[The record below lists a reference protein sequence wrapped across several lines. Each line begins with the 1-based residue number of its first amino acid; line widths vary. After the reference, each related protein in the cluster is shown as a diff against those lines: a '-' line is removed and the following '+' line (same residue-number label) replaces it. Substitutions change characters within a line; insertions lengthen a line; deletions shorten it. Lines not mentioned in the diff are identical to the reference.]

1 MHRTE
6 LNCEQTLTW
15 ASHTLTKTR
24 VEVLESAGGVEWK
37 SKGGEEERKME
48 EMGTGG
54 EEVEKG
60 NAKRKSRVAVAV
72 ST

>member
-1 MHRTE
+1 
-6 LNCEQTLTW
+6 
-15 ASHTLTKTR
+15 
-24 VEVLESAGGVEWK
+24 VEVLESTGGVKWK